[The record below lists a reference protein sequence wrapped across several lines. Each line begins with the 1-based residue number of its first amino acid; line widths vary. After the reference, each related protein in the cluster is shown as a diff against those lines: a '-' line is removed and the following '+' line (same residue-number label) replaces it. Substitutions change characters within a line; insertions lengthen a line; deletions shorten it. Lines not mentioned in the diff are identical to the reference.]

1 MDMPQV
7 ALAGHLCYNLAP
19 DSGALAEIWK
29 SGQGTHMERWLWLQW
44 VAYATMAVGLL
55 GAVLPVLPGSIL
67 IWLGALLWAWIDRFQ
82 RVGWPTL
89 TIMGL
94 LMLAASAS
102 EIWMSALGARKG
114 GASWQ
119 ALAAGAAL
127 GIVGFIFLSLPGAIV
142 GVLVGILGVEGWRRH
157 GLKPAL
163 RSGGAMLLGYVLSA
177 SVEITLSLIMVAI
190 FAWQAMGK
198 P

>member
-1 MDMPQV
+1 MD
-7 ALAGHLCYNLAP
+7 
-19 DSGALAEIWK
+19 
-29 SGQGTHMERWLWLQW
+29 RWMWLQW
-44 VAYATMAVGLL
+44 VAYMAMAAGLF
-55 GAVLPVLPGSIL
+55 GAILPVLPGSIL
-67 IWLGALLWAWIDRFQ
+67 IWLGALLWAWVDGFE

-94 LMLAASAS
+94 LMIVASAS
-102 EIWMSALGARKG
+102 DIWMSALGARKA

-119 ALAAGAAL
+119 ALLAGAAL
-127 GIVGFIFLSLPGAIV
+127 GILGLVFFSLPGALV
-142 GVLVGILGVEGWRRH
+142 GVLVGILGVESWRRR

-163 RSGGAMLLGYVLSA
+163 KSSGGLLLGYVLSA
-177 SVEITLSLIMVAI
+177 SVEITLSLIMIAI